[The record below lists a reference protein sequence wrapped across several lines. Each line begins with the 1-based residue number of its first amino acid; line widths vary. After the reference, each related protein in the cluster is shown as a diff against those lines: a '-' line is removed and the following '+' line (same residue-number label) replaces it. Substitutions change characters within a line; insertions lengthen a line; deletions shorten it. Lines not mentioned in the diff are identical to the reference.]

1 MRPRS
6 RQVWSLKLDR
16 LMRLPWMANTA
27 PFPVLSSSLRSPN
40 GLLCAGADLSVER
53 LKSAYAQ
60 GIFPWFNDGE
70 PILWWSPDPRCVL
83 VPAELALS
91 KRDWRA
97 LRASGW
103 EVRSDTQFAQ
113 VLKHCAAPRA
123 NYFGA
128 GTWLS
133 TEMQSAYCA
142 LHMAGVAHSVEIF
155 DGQELI
161 GGIYGVAV
169 GGVFC
174 GESMFGAR
182 SNASKAALV
191 ALVLGLERMGF
202 GVLDCQVRSPH
213 LETRGAKDI
222 PRTRFQALLAEFK
235 LDKSWHFGVWAEPWN
250 HFGVR

>member
-1 MRPRS
+1 
-6 RQVWSLKLDR
+6 
-16 LMRLPWMANTA
+16 MRLPWLAYTA
-27 PFPVLSSSLRSPN
+27 PFPAPSSALRSPN
-40 GLLCAGADLSVER
+40 GLLCAGGDLSVPR

-60 GIFPWFNDGE
+60 GIFPWFNEGE
-70 PILWWSPDPRCVL
+70 PILWWAPDPRCVL
-83 VPAELALS
+83 VPAELMLS
-91 KRDWRA
+91 KRDWRT

-113 VLKHCAAPRA
+113 VLSQCAAPRA

-133 TEMQSAYCA
+133 VDMQDAYCA
-142 LHMAGVAHSVEIF
+142 LHAAGVAHSVEVF
-155 DGQELI
+155 AGQELI

-202 GVLDCQVRSPH
+202 GVLDCQVRSQH
-213 LETRGAKDI
+213 LADRGAKEI
-222 PRTRFQALLAEFK
+222 PRASFQAMLAEFK
-235 LDKSWHFGVWAEPWN
+235 VEKSWQSGVWVAPW
-250 HFGVR
+250 RIR

>member
-1 MRPRS
+1 
-6 RQVWSLKLDR
+6 
-16 LMRLPWMANTA
+16 MRLPWLENSA
-27 PFPVLSSSLRSPN
+27 PFPAVSGALRSPN
-40 GLLCAGADLSVER
+40 GLLCAGADLSLPR

-70 PILWWSPDPRCVL
+70 PILWWSPDPRCML
-83 VPAELALS
+83 VPAELVLS
-91 KRDWRA
+91 RRDWRT
-97 LRASGW
+97 LRSSGW
-103 EVRSDTQFAQ
+103 EVRSDTQFAN
-113 VLKHCAAPRA
+113 VLTRCAAPRA

-133 TEMQSAYCA
+133 SEMQSAYGVLNA
-142 LHMAGVAHSVEIF
+142 AGVAHSVEVF
-155 DGQELI
+155 DDQELI

-202 GVLDCQVRSPH
+202 AVLDCQVRSQH
-213 LETRGAKDI
+213 LEARGAKDI
-222 PRTRFQALLAEFK
+222 SRSSFQSMLAQYKREQP
-235 LDKSWHFGVWAEPWN
+235 WHSGVWVHPW
-250 HFGVR
+250 RKPAA

>member
-1 MRPRS
+1 
-6 RQVWSLKLDR
+6 
-16 LMRLPWMANTA
+16 MRLPWLTSSA
-27 PFPVLSSSLRSPN
+27 PFPELARALLSPN

-53 LKSAYAQ
+53 LKAAYAQ

-83 VPAELALS
+83 IPAALALS
-91 KRDWRA
+91 KRDWRT

-103 EVRSDTQFAQ
+103 EVRSDTQFPK
-113 VLKHCAAPRA
+113 VLDQCAAPRA

-133 TEMQSAYCA
+133 HEMQDAYYT
-142 LHMAGVAHSVEIF
+142 LHAAGAAHSVEVF

-161 GGIYGVAV
+161 GGIYGVAA

-202 GVLDCQVRSPH
+202 GVLDCQVRSQH
-213 LETRGAKDI
+213 LADRGAKEI
-222 PRTRFQALLAEFK
+222 PRASFQAMLTEFK
-235 LDKSWHFGVWAEPWN
+235 AEKSWQSGVWVEPW
-250 HFGVR
+250 RIR

>member
-1 MRPRS
+1 M
-6 RQVWSLKLDR
+6 L
-16 LMRLPWMANTA
+16 
-27 PFPVLSSSLRSPN
+27 SPN

-53 LKSAYAQ
+53 LKAAYAQ

-83 VPAELALS
+83 FPDALTLS
-91 KRDWRA
+91 KRDWRY
-97 LRASGW
+97 LRSCGW
-103 EVRSDTQFAQ
+103 NIRSDTQFAQ
-113 VLKHCAAPRA
+113 VLSQCAAPRA

-133 TEMQSAYCA
+133 SEMQNAYGA
-142 LHMAGVAHSVEIF
+142 LHAAGMAHSVEVF
-155 DGQELI
+155 DGPELI

-202 GVLDCQVRSPH
+202 GALDCQVRSQH
-213 LETRGAKDI
+213 LADRGAKEI
-222 PRTRFQALLAEFK
+222 PRTRFQAMLAEFK
-235 LDKSWHFGVWAEPWN
+235 VEKSWHSGVWVEPWTN
-250 HFGVR
+250 R